1 MNVDDDIVFFGGFF
15 IFRVL
20 GVLGFIVG
28 FVVVDKVVYLLNNKG
43 FLIKNLVKNGLFIKS
58 NDRLNFYGF
67 LCNN

>member
-15 IFRVL
+15 IFRVF

-43 FLIKNLVKNGLFIKS
+43 FLIKNLV
-58 NDRLNFYGF
+58 
-67 LCNN
+67 